1 VVLPLL
7 AAVVALAGSLWLSL
21 GMGFTACPL
30 CIYQRTFVM
39 GVVAV
44 LGVGLFTEAR
54 FRPVLNLLALPL
66 AVAGFVVAILQLTAE
81 LLGKIE
87 CPTGILGIG
96 TAPQQ
101 SVVALGIVLVLVV
114 GACMRTDWSVGCRW
128 PVLAWSGVLGLLLA
142 VAGLLSAPPLPSP
155 PTKPYERPPD
165 ACRAPY
171 LPP

>member
-1 VVLPLL
+1 M
-7 AAVVALAGSLWLSL
+7 VALAGSLWLTL

-44 LGVGLFTEAR
+44 FGVGVFSEAR
-54 FRPVLNLLALPL
+54 FRPVINLLALPV
-66 AVAGFVVAILQLTAE
+66 AVAGFVVAILQSIAE

-87 CPTGILGIG
+87 CPMGILGIG

-101 SVVALGIVLVLVV
+101 SVVALGIVLMLVV
-114 GACMRTDWSVGCRW
+114 WGCVRTGRSVRSRW
-128 PVLAWSGVLGLLLA
+128 QLLAWSGGLGLLLA

-155 PTKPYERPPD
+155 PTRPYERPPD